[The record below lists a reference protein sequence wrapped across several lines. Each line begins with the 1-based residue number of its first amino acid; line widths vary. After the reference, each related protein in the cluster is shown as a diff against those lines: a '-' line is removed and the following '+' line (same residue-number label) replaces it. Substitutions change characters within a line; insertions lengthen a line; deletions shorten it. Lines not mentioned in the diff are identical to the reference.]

1 MSVNANN
8 YIMSFSSP
16 TVPRL
21 DASNINTISIE
32 DMNLRIAQYEGK
44 VTTYKNAYSNYVS
57 LKKYIEG
64 RLMKDLASQQNSGVL
79 GRRDLTA
86 NTFVANIKA
95 DNYFN
100 YAKGASQ
107 LTSTTDIDTI
117 KNKMTELINNFY
129 YTQDNGSGDK
139 DWYTGTTF
147 PSTTYDDRA
156 IVLNISQFDQQQEQ
170 NIIFISDIAN
180 ATSTDRTYTAYV
192 LVEGQTVETKNYT
205 ISFDIRQTINVVND
219 SQTSRVQNPTYNKWV
234 LKNSSDEIIAVCDE
248 FPQVTQYT
256 ENTVNADITFSK
268 YPQTVTE

>member
-1 MSVNANN
+1 MSVTANN

-32 DMNLRIAQYEGK
+32 DMNTRIEQYEGK
-44 VTTYKNAYSNYVS
+44 VITYKNAYSNYVS
-57 LKKYIEG
+57 LKKYIED
-64 RLMKDLASQQNSGVL
+64 RLMKDLASQQNGGVL

-86 NTFVANIKA
+86 NIFVANIKA
-95 DNYFN
+95 DNY
-100 YAKGASQ
+100 AKGTSQ
-107 LTSTTDIDTI
+107 LTSATDIDTI
-117 KNKMTELINNFY
+117 KNKMAELIENFY

-205 ISFDIRQTINVVND
+205 ISFDSRQTINVVND